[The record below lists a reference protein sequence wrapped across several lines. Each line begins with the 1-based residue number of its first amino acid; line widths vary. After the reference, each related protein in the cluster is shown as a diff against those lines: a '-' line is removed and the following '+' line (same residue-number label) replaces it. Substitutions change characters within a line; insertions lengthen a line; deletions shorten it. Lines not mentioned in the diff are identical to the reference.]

1 MWLFIIVAGEY
12 GPIAGARREGKI
24 REIVCLGVLVGVV
37 ENLFMMCLDSS
48 DDDLRRII
56 FILSY
61 VIRFYF
67 IRFYKY

>member
-37 ENLFMMCLDSS
+37 ENLFMMCLGSS

-56 FILSY
+56 L
-61 VIRFYF
+61 FYLML
-67 IRFYKY
+67 FY